1 MFGASILQNADK
13 GEDSRSGEAGGSEYK
28 KSFSPGL
35 QKQSETYRLGV
46 SGAWAGSPTPR
57 SPLPAAAAEKRNTG
71 RQESLGLTTLDP
83 KDPELLAGNP

>member
-1 MFGASILQNADK
+1 MQMGA
-13 GEDSRSGEAGGSEYK
+13 GSRNGEAGGSEYG

-57 SPLPAAAAEKRNTG
+57 SPLPAAAAEEKHSQVG
-71 RQESLGLTTLDP
+71 ESGTQHLGS
-83 KDPELLAGNP
+83 